1 MKNSTKIIIG
11 VIVVILAVAIGTLI
25 WFLTRKSDYKITDDV
40 KLDQVTI
47 TNINIEYKDN
57 LSTYRG
63 VVTARKDVSIEHIVI
78 EAYDND
84 DNKVQFVGYVNKDL
98 KKDEKVD
105 IVSSIDKDITGYKKI
120 TYKVKEKN

>member
-11 VIVVILAVAIGTLI
+11 VIVVILAVAIGALI

-47 TNINIEYKDN
+47 TNITIEYKDN

-78 EAYDND
+78 EAYDKD